1 MFTEPGFRGGPSS
14 GNSSCCGHKEHTH
27 AVFHLFCS
35 LVTPDKCRLNYILAN
50 EAFKTQGGVGC
61 EEFEVGGQNS

>member
-1 MFTEPGFRGGPSS
+1 MVGQALGIRVAVDTR
-14 GNSSCCGHKEHTH
+14 NTH